1 MIEIPVQ
8 VNGKLRT
15 RLSASANISDDDLRE
30 LALADPKV
38 ISALSGAT
46 PSKVV
51 IVPKR
56 LINFVL

>member
-1 MIEIPVQ
+1 

-15 RLSASANISDDDLRE
+15 RLSASANISDDDLKA
-30 LALADPKV
+30 LALADTKV

-46 PSKVV
+46 PAKII